1 MSKKDAHFLFF
12 SENINENSI
21 LLDSDEVA
29 HISNVLRFSE
39 GDEIRITDGKG
50 NIFESKIVKMKRD
63 SALCEIIST
72 HRHKPPLCAITV
84 AIGMPEKEKLEDVCE
99 MLAPLGVA
107 KIVPLI
113 TNKCQ
118 KNYADERWEK
128 VAQRCRRKIISS
140 IKQSLNP
147 HITVLEKPVELGK
160 FCEIGDGSENSGDFE
175 TRRALSLLG
184 DFGGQRIDEI
194 IKKGDIPQSIC
205 IFVGPPSG
213 FSQDEIDSIVKTR
226 HALSLCLG
234 EYRLRTELAAVC
246 AAAAV
251 GQAL

>member
-1 MSKKDAHFLFF
+1 LSKKDAHFLFF

-29 HISNVLRFSE
+29 HISNVLRFVE

-50 NIFESKIVKMKRD
+50 KIFESKIVRMKKD

-72 HRHKPPLCAITV
+72 NHHNPLPCSVTLAV
-84 AIGMPEKEKLEDVCE
+84 GMPEKEKLEDICE

-113 TNKCQ
+113 TQRCQ
-118 KNYADERWEK
+118 KNYSDERWEK

-160 FCEIGDGSENSGDFE
+160 FVLETE
-175 TRRALSLLG
+175 TRHALSLLG
-184 DFGGQRIDEI
+184 DFGGRKISEI

-213 FSQDEIDSIVKTR
+213 FSQDEIEI
-226 HALSLCLG
+226 LSGFSKKICLG

-246 AAAAV
+246 AVSAV
-251 GQAL
+251 GQCF